1 MPREIKHI
9 KVGFFVS
16 ISLLLAMFVIFMMGS
31 EKNVFRRHYT
41 LMATFNDISGL
52 RIGAPVQLAGVT
64 VGFVDDIRFP
74 KDLTVRRLEVVL
86 RIAEKYKDRIRED
99 SIATINTQ
107 GLLGD
112 KYIFI
117 SIGSPDKPVLSDG
130 AEIKTRE
137 VVGIFE
143 LSEKGSEILEEIKSA
158 AESASRFFGNLKEN
172 KEDISS
178 VFSSIKNILQQVE
191 KGEGVFHSMLYE
203 RHGKTVGETLRHLHN
218 ASKNLDEITSKVNEG
233 EGTIGALIS
242 DPSVYNDVKSL
253 FGRANRSSV
262 IRSIVQRMAEERKK
276 TGVLK

>member
-52 RIGAPVQLAGVT
+52 RVGAPVQLAGVT

-262 IRSIVQRMAEERKK
+262 IRSIVQRMAEERKRR
-276 TGVLK
+276 GY

>member
-1 MPREIKHI
+1 
-9 KVGFFVS
+9 
-16 ISLLLAMFVIFMMGS
+16 
-31 EKNVFRRHYT
+31 
-41 LMATFNDISGL
+41 
-52 RIGAPVQLAGVT
+52 
-64 VGFVDDIRFP
+64 
-74 KDLTVRRLEVVL
+74 
-86 RIAEKYKDRIRED
+86 
-99 SIATINTQ
+99 
-107 GLLGD
+107 
-112 KYIFI
+112 
-117 SIGSPDKPVLSDG
+117 
-130 AEIKTRE
+130 
-137 VVGIFE
+137 VGIFE

-218 ASKNLDEITSKVNEG
+218 ASKNLDEITSKINEG